1 MRLLL
6 WLALAL
12 SGLALGTVA
21 RAEDPA
27 PTPSPL
33 IAAIHEDV
41 GGHGDGVGALGERV
55 VVVGRIEGVI
65 SPVTAQYVERVLG
78 NAEARDVA
86 AVVFTID
93 TPGGLIGAT
102 FRITN
107 RLLNAQVPVITYV
120 APRGARAA
128 SAGTFITMAGH
139 VAAMAPSTVIGAAHP
154 VGGSGESLEGDTR
167 AKAENYTVS
176 EAQKIALARDRSVQ
190 WAEDAVRKSA
200 SIRDD
205 EAVKLDVVDFVA
217 EDIEALLRRADG
229 RQVQLANGERVT
241 LALSALPR
249 ESDEPN
255 IFETILHTI
264 VDPQIALL
272 LFTLGVYGLI
282 FELSNPGLI
291 LPGIVGGLAVILALY
306 AFGTLDANAA
316 GIALLVFA
324 VVLFIA
330 EIKVVS
336 HGLLTAGGI
345 VAMVLGA
352 ILLFPPRTPTLPG
365 VRVTID
371 PVVIGAITAITAGFF
386 LLILQAALRSRALP
400 VVTGIE
406 ALQGALGVAESDLDP
421 TGLVRVGGE
430 PWTAATASGRR
441 IAKGERVRVRQVDSV
456 RLIVEPADRPD
467 GTVGAVGAAG
477 APEGGERK

>member
-1 MRLLL
+1 M

-12 SGLALGTVA
+12 LGLALGAAA
-21 RAEDPA
+21 RAAEQ
-27 PTPSPL
+27 
-33 IAAIHEDV
+33 
-41 GGHGDGVGALGERV
+41 V
-55 VVVGRIEGVI
+55 VVVGSIEGVI
-65 SPVTAQYVERVLG
+65 SPVSAQYVERVLAT
-78 NAEARDVA
+78 AEARDVA

-107 RLLNAQVPVITYV
+107 RLLNARVPVITYV

-154 VGGSGESLEGDTR
+154 VGGSGESLEGDAR

-205 EAVKLDVVDFVA
+205 EAVQLDVVDFVA
-217 EDIEALLRRADG
+217 EDLDAVLRQADG
-229 RQVQLANGERVT
+229 RSVRLAGGEQVRLS
-241 LALSALPR
+241 LSALPR
-249 ESDEPN
+249 ETDEPN
-255 IFETILHTI
+255 LFERILHTI

-291 LPGIVGGLAVILALY
+291 LPGIVGGLGIILALY

-324 VVLFIA
+324 VVLFVA
-330 EIKVVS
+330 EVKVVS
-336 HGLLTAGGI
+336 HGLLTGGGI
-345 VAMVLGA
+345 AALILGA

-365 VRVTID
+365 FRVTVE
-371 PVVIGAITAITAGFF
+371 PVVIATITAITAGFF
-386 LLILQAALRSRALP
+386 LLILTAALRARALP
-400 VVTGIE
+400 VVTGME

-421 TGLVRVGGE
+421 AGLVRVGGE
-430 PWTAATASGRR
+430 PWSAATAGGPIS
-441 IAKGERVRVRQVDSV
+441 KGERVRVRRVDSV
-456 RLIVEPADRPD
+456 RLIVEPADRRD
-467 GTVGAVGAAG
+467 GTIGAVGAEG

>member
-1 MRLLL
+1 M

-12 SGLALGTVA
+12 LGLALGAAA
-21 RAEDPA
+21 RAAEQ
-27 PTPSPL
+27 
-33 IAAIHEDV
+33 
-41 GGHGDGVGALGERV
+41 V
-55 VVVGRIEGVI
+55 VVIGSIEGVI
-65 SPVTAQYVERVLG
+65 SPVSAQYVERVLAA
-78 NAEARDVA
+78 AEARDVA

-107 RLLNAQVPVITYV
+107 RLLNARVPVITYV

-154 VGGSGESLEGDTR
+154 VGGSGETLEGDAR

-205 EAVKLDVVDFVA
+205 EAVQLDVVDFVA
-217 EDIEALLRRADG
+217 EDLDALLRQADG
-229 RQVQLANGERVT
+229 RSVRLAGGEQVRLS
-241 LALSALPR
+241 LSALPR
-249 ESDEPN
+249 ETDEPSL
-255 IFETILHTI
+255 FERILHTI

-291 LPGIVGGLAVILALY
+291 LPGIVGGLAIILALY

-324 VVLFIA
+324 VVLFVA

-336 HGLLTAGGI
+336 HGLLTGGGI
-345 VAMVLGA
+345 AALILGA
-352 ILLFPPRTPTLPG
+352 ILLFPPTPTLPG
-365 VRVTID
+365 FRVTVE
-371 PVVIGAITAITAGFF
+371 PVVIATITAITAGFF
-386 LLILQAALRSRALP
+386 LLILTAALRARALP
-400 VVTGIE
+400 VVTGME

-421 TGLVRVGGE
+421 AGLVRVGGE
-430 PWTAATASGRR
+430 PWSAATAGGP
-441 IAKGERVRVRQVDSV
+441 IAKGERVRVRRVDSV
-456 RLIVEPADRPD
+456 RLIVEPADRRD
-467 GTVGAVGAAG
+467 GTIEAVGAEG
-477 APEGGERK
+477 APEGGEPK